1 MRLEA
6 AGATDRGT
14 VRDNNEDAFWVDADQ
29 GLFLVADGMGGLAA
43 GEVASRLAVT
53 TVAHLL
59 TAPSPFDTRE
69 YAPPG
74 TPTWHPASQRFR
86 RAVTAANTAVLEA
99 SKARFG
105 SFGASG
111 MGSTLVG
118 LYRCDDGF
126 VMANV
131 GDSRAYQYRAGSLR
145 QLSEDHSLVMAQVR
159 QGLLSPEQA
168 AHSPE
173 RHIIYR
179 ALGMSSELEVE
190 PVPIALEPGDLY
202 LLCSDG
208 LTDAV
213 DDARLADILSKAGA
227 IEPELACR
235 QLMRAALERQ
245 AQDNVTVVLARIAP
259 DARPSARRQTRE

>member
-1 MRLEA
+1 MRE
-6 AGATDRGT
+6 
-14 VRDNNEDAFWVDADQ
+14 NNEDAFWIDVDQ

-43 GEVASRLAVT
+43 GEVASRMAVT
-53 TVAHLL
+53 TVARFL

-74 TPTWHPASQRFR
+74 TPTWLPASQRFR
-86 RAVTAANTAVLEA
+86 RAISEANKAMLEA
-99 SKARFG
+99 SKTRFG

-118 LYRCDDGF
+118 LYRCDDGLI
-126 VMANV
+126 MANV
-131 GDSRAYQYRAGSLR
+131 GDSRAYQYRGGSLR
-145 QLSEDHSLVMAQVR
+145 QVSEDHSLVMAQVR
-159 QGLLSPEQA
+159 QGLLSPQQA

-179 ALGMSSELEVE
+179 ALGMSSEPQAEF
-190 PVPIALEPGDLY
+190 VPIVLEPGDLY

-213 DDARLADILSKAGA
+213 DDAELARILSQAGA
-227 IEPELACR
+227 DGPQHACR
-235 QLMRAALERQ
+235 QLITAALDRQ
-245 AQDNVTVVLARIAP
+245 AQDNVTVVLVGIAP
-259 DARPSARRQTRE
+259 DWISPCKA